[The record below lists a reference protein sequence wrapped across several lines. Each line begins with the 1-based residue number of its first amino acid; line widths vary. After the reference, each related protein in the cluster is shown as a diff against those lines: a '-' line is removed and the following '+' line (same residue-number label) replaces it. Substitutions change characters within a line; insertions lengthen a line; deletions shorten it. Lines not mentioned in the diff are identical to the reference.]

1 MAVLNQQLD
10 STKASNRKTTAATR
24 RNNRKPVAS
33 PATAPRRTGDPQ
45 NKSTRK
51 KPRPADL
58 PEPRPGEAASSLL
71 SAINRHVIF
80 DCNEIARK
88 MVAQAKLGDMSGFRL
103 LADLTGAKALGNQ
116 QPQKPHRQLL
126 PWTPEHLTEQP
137 NWQEW
142 SDPEVDT
149 GFGGRE
155 PED

>member
-1 MAVLNQQLD
+1 
-10 STKASNRKTTAATR
+10 
-24 RNNRKPVAS
+24 
-33 PATAPRRTGDPQ
+33 
-45 NKSTRK
+45 
-51 KPRPADL
+51 
-58 PEPRPGEAASSLL
+58 
-71 SAINRHVIF
+71 
-80 DCNEIARK
+80 